1 MTQLARNRL
10 TWSVLSIIVFA
21 GLGSVAQDIDLPRLV
36 PAFNQ
41 AYTEGP
47 GAWGNCLLGTVGC
60 PDQVCTTGCLVT
72 AFSSVLAYFGV
83 EVSVP
88 ARSSCTGEARS
99 GMDPG
104 IFNDWLREFGGYGRC
119 AQDPVG
125 NCCLIWEQLPVDLE
139 ITTHVNRNDIGL
151 NPVSAVV
158 IDHALRQG
166 HLVVAGVHW
175 GSSCNGGS
183 TQTEDCHWVI
193 LTGKRNGTYTIVDPY
208 NPDPTS
214 PYGVRTTLDAGVH
227 GSYIID
233 RFVVVVGPSVDD
245 LHLEVQVSPLQA
257 SYRVGDPIRLAMV
270 TPRSSGAFLPFARV
284 TTPSGQIA
292 YVVLDGADPSRARYS
307 ATRQSLVPD
316 PRSLTSE
323 WTWHSETFSAADVG
337 RWSWEVWVERSLEP
351 GTKIGRQTISYEV
364 TSANE
369 TSPLGA
375 AVLGILLVVAIAA
388 IAFIST
394 LQTGIE

>member
-1 MTQLARNRL
+1 
-10 TWSVLSIIVFA
+10 
-21 GLGSVAQDIDLPRLV
+21 
-36 PAFNQ
+36 
-41 AYTEGP
+41 
-47 GAWGNCLLGTVGC
+47 
-60 PDQVCTTGCLVT
+60 
-72 AFSSVLAYFGV
+72 
-83 EVSVP
+83 
-88 ARSSCTGEARS
+88 
-99 GMDPG
+99 
-104 IFNDWLREFGGYGRC
+104 
-119 AQDPVG
+119 
-125 NCCLIWEQLPVDLE
+125 
-139 ITTHVNRNDIGL
+139 
-151 NPVSAVV
+151 
-158 IDHALRQG
+158 
-166 HLVVAGVHW
+166 
-175 GSSCNGGS
+175 
-183 TQTEDCHWVI
+183 
-193 LTGKRNGTYTIVDPY
+193 
-208 NPDPTS
+208 
-214 PYGVRTTLDAGVH
+214 
-227 GSYIID
+227 
-233 RFVVVVGPSVDD
+233 VVGPSVDD